1 MIESAILWLL
11 KTLAVPTVGLTSVFF
26 ISFVVDTMLPMSS
39 EPAVF
44 AVVKASGALF
54 WPLICVAMPGN
65 TGNTLSGVVD
75 YWVGYGAKQAFARER
90 DSRWFG

>member
-1 MIESAILWLL
+1 MVESAILWLL
-11 KTLAVPTVGLTSVFF
+11 KTLAVPTVGLTSIFF
-26 ISFVVDTMLPMSS
+26 ISFVVDTMLPMGS

-54 WPLICVAMPGN
+54 WLLICVAML
-65 TGNTLSGVVD
+65 GNTLGGVVD